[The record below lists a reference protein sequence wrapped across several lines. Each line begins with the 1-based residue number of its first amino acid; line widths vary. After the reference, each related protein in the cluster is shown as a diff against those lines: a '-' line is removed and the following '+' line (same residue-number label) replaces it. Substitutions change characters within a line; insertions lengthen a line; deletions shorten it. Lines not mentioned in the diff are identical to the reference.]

1 MMDSNYNQP
10 NQSKINQEV
19 VDSNKG
25 LINFFVSHKVA
36 GNLLMALLILFGVYG
51 LSQLKRQIMP
61 DFGLEIVN
69 INIEWM
75 GASAEDIE
83 ANIIEA
89 IEPEIRFINQVDK
102 VDATA

>member
-1 MMDSNYNQP
+1 
-10 NQSKINQEV
+10 
-19 VDSNKG
+19 
-25 LINFFVSHKVA
+25 
-36 GNLLMALLILFGVYG
+36 
-51 LSQLKRQIMP
+51 MP

-89 IEPEIRFINQVDK
+89 IEPEVRFINK
-102 VDATA
+102 VEKTYLFPFKWIGVGMLGLFLDAVKAPGYVIGSIISPFTKKIN